1 MAQHDYVIDN
11 STGANV
17 RADINSV
24 LQAIATNNS
33 DSTAPSTTFALQTFA
48 NTTDSMLQL
57 RNSANNAF
65 VNLRK
70 FDGSLPLPD
79 GSASSPS
86 LFFDDDTNTGV
97 FSGGADEINISTGG
111 TERFVV
117 DSSGKVGIG
126 TNPSYK
132 FHVSAS
138 DFEVARFESTN
149 ANADGAYV
157 ELVANSSSP
166 ADNDILGI
174 LNFKG
179 NNDASQLTTYAQI
192 RVLATDVTD
201 GTEDG
206 DITFHTRSNGS
217 FGERVRI
224 NSSGQVGINT
234 SSPNYRLD
242 VRETTG
248 NGLRVKAGDDSSDI
262 ALSVGSA
269 GTADKFVVLS
279 SGSVGIG
286 TSSPDNLLHLF
297 ESNTT
302 QTANTESQ
310 LVLEKNNN
318 SGITIL
324 SGNVHN
330 GRILFGDSGDN
341 DIGQIDYDHNNN
353 SLKFVVNASERI
365 RIDSSGNVLVGR
377 TDTTINTSNHGIV
390 LKADGSFDVGSDQ
403 NASNNVARFFG
414 NSGRV
419 NIRGDG
425 DLENTN
431 GTYGQVSDIKYK
443 ENIVDAN
450 SQWNDIK
457 AIKVRNFNFK
467 SSTGW
472 STHKQI
478 GIVAQELEV
487 TSPSLVNTS
496 YDTENDES
504 YKSVAQSIVYMKAVK
519 CLQEAMAKI
528 ETLETKVA
536 ALEAV

>member
-286 TSSPDNLLHLF
+286 TALPDNLLHLF

>member
-217 FGERVRI
+217 FSERVRI
-224 NSSGQVGINT
+224 NSLGQVGINT

-414 NSGRV
+414 NSGKV

>member
-217 FGERVRI
+217 FSERVRI
-224 NSSGQVGINT
+224 NSLGQVGINT

-414 NSGRV
+414 NSGKV

-431 GTYGQVSDIKYK
+431 GRYGQVSDIKYK

>member
-1 MAQHDYVIDN
+1 
-11 STGANV
+11 
-17 RADINSV
+17 
-24 LQAIATNNS
+24 
-33 DSTAPSTTFALQTFA
+33 TTFALQTFA

-217 FGERVRI
+217 FSERVRI
-224 NSSGQVGINT
+224 NSLGQVGINT

-330 GRILFGDSGDN
+330 GRILFGDS
-341 DIGQIDYDHNNN
+341 
-353 SLKFVVNASERI
+353 
-365 RIDSSGNVLVGR
+365 
-377 TDTTINTSNHGIV
+377 
-390 LKADGSFDVGSDQ
+390 
-403 NASNNVARFFG
+403 
-414 NSGRV
+414 
-419 NIRGDG
+419 
-425 DLENTN
+425 
-431 GTYGQVSDIKYK
+431 
-443 ENIVDAN
+443 
-450 SQWNDIK
+450 
-457 AIKVRNFNFK
+457 
-467 SSTGW
+467 
-472 STHKQI
+472 
-478 GIVAQELEV
+478 
-487 TSPSLVNTS
+487 
-496 YDTENDES
+496 
-504 YKSVAQSIVYMKAVK
+504 
-519 CLQEAMAKI
+519 
-528 ETLETKVA
+528 
-536 ALEAV
+536 

>member
-217 FGERVRI
+217 FSERVRI
-224 NSSGQVGINT
+224 NSLGQVGINT

>member
-414 NSGRV
+414 NSGRAD
-419 NIRGDG
+419 IKGDG

-431 GTYGQVSDIKYK
+431 GRYSQVSDIKYK

>member
-414 NSGRV
+414 NSGKV

-431 GTYGQVSDIKYK
+431 GRYGQVSDIKYK

>member
-414 NSGRV
+414 NSGKV

-431 GTYGQVSDIKYK
+431 GRYGQVSDIKYK

-536 ALEAV
+536 ALEAA

>member
-217 FGERVRI
+217 FSERVRI
-224 NSSGQVGINT
+224 NSLGQVGINT

-286 TSSPDNLLHLF
+286 TALPDNLLHLF